1 MGVRGCTGSGCE
13 GVYRKGGVGGYLR
26 GGWGGVSA
34 VTVVFLLYGHFL
46 SVTKSGCNQPLP
58 CYTWL
63 A

>member
-1 MGVRGCTGSGCE
+1 M
-13 GVYRKGGVGGYLR
+13 YRKGGVGGYLQE
-26 GGWGGVSA
+26 GGGGGSGA
-34 VTVVFLLYGHFL
+34 TVVFLLHGHFL